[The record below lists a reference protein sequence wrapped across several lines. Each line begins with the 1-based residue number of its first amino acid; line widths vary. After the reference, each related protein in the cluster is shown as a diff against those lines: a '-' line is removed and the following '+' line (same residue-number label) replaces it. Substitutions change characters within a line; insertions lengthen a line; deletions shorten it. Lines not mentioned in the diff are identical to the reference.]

1 MRFSS
6 STRSLFNTAILFI
19 LGCILF
25 GVTASFAVTPQPPA
39 TPGNY
44 VVDLAGVVPDD
55 VKARLNA
62 HLKELEQKT
71 TAQMVILTINSLDG
85 ESIDEFSIGMAH
97 NKWKLGQK
105 GKDNGL
111 LLVVAVNDK
120 KYRIDVGYGLE
131 GTLPDSMVG
140 TIGRQYLVPYFK
152 KGDYGGGI
160 FNASLEIIKTIANAQ
175 GVEITG
181 MPKAT
186 AIKHKSKRGIGL
198 NDLIWIG
205 ILIMFIGPFLL
216 SRLRSRSSGGYW
228 GGPGGFGGG
237 GFGGFGGGGGGGDG
251 GFDGG
256 GGGGFGGGGASGDW

>member
-1 MRFSS
+1 MHFSR
-6 STRSLFNTAILFI
+6 STRSIFNAAMLFI
-19 LGCILF
+19 LGCMLV
-25 GVTASFAVTPQPPA
+25 GVTTSFAVTPQPPS

-44 VVDLAGVVPDD
+44 VIDLAGVIPAD
-55 VKARLNA
+55 VKDRLNA

-71 TAQMVILTINSLDG
+71 TAQMVILTITSLDG

-120 KYRIDVGYGLE
+120 KYRIEVGYGLE
-131 GTLPDSMVG
+131 GILPDSMVG
-140 TIGRQYLVPYFK
+140 SIGRQYLVPYFR
-152 KGDYGGGI
+152 KGDYGSGI
-160 FNASLEIIKTIANAQ
+160 VNASLAIIKTIADAH

-181 MPKAT
+181 MPGAT
-186 AIKHKSKRGIGL
+186 AIKPKTKKGIGL

-205 ILIMFIGPFLL
+205 ILLMFIIPFFL
-216 SRLRSRSSGGYW
+216 SRLRGRSSGGFW

-237 GFGGFGGGGGGGDG
+237 GFGGFGGGGSGDG
-251 GFDGG
+251 GFGGG

>member
-6 STRSLFNTAILFI
+6 STGSRLNAVMLFI
-19 LGCILF
+19 LACTLF
-25 GVTASFAVTPQPPA
+25 GVTASFAVTPQPPT
-39 TPGNY
+39 TPDNY
-44 VVDLAGVVPDD
+44 VVDLAGVIPAD

-97 NKWKLGQK
+97 NKWRLGQK

-120 KYRIDVGYGLE
+120 KYRIEVGYGLE

-140 TIGRQYLVPYFK
+140 SLGRQYLVPYFR
-152 KGDYGGGI
+152 KGDYGSGI
-160 FNASLEIIKTIANAQ
+160 FNASLAIIKTIADAN

-181 MPKAT
+181 MPGAT
-186 AIKHKSKRGIGL
+186 AIKPKSKKGFGL
-198 NDLIWIG
+198 NELIWIV
-205 ILIMFIGPFLL
+205 ILLMFIGPFFL
-216 SRLRSRSSGGYW
+216 SRLRGRSSGAYW

-237 GFGGFGGGGGGGDG
+237 GFGGFGGGGGGGG